1 VAIQHGR
8 VSGGDLSRVVHD
20 DDLGVEGAGLLGWVV
35 LGVGADGA
43 TADVLDGDVLHVET
57 NVVSWDGLGQRLVV
71 HLDGLDFSGDVL
83 RGEGDDHAWLDD
95 TSLHTSD
102 GDSSNA

>member
-1 VAIQHGR
+1 MFQIFRKEKNEHLSFEQ
-8 VSGGDLSRVVHD
+8 SSRVYFIFELVFF
-20 DDLGVEGAGLLGWVV
+20 
-35 LGVGADGA
+35 
-43 TADVLDGDVLHVET
+43 
-57 NVVSWDGLGQRLVV
+57 SPYRQRLVV

-83 RGEGDDHAWLDD
+83 WGEGDDHAWLDD

>member
-1 VAIQHGR
+1 MAIQHRR
-8 VSGGDLSRVVHD
+8 VSDGDLSRMVHD
-20 DDLGVEGAGLLGWVV
+20 DDLSVEGAGLLGWVV

-43 TADVLDGDVLHVET
+43 TTDVLDGDALHVET